1 MSAPSLQ
8 NGNLRGLDEVDIL
21 DPQFQQRLE
30 DARTL
35 LRQEIQRELK
45 IKEAAERLRRAVT
58 NRKSAADVEGQLKA
72 SSRKLDQLH
81 WELQEL
87 NARSMGT
94 ERDSTTGSLEEEE
107 AQSAESCQWQDVTS
121 PVAGRVRTLKKQL
134 TMETKVKQGAENMIH
149 TYRSS
154 TVKDRKMLSTA
165 QQMLQDSRTKIELL
179 RMQIVKVSQAR
190 DDERDG
196 THGPAVELTSPV
208 ELRVAELM
216 HHMKIESAVAEG
228 AKNVVRQ
235 LSGRKIQDR
244 RIVAEAQARMQESSQ
259 KVDLL
264 RLSLERRLSELPQDH
279 PKHTAIREELASGT
293 SLSYGTPKKL
303 SSALSSSSF
312 FKPTSLT
319 GRLEVCLMGCQDL
332 LEAVPGRSRVTSIPS
347 ASGSVSDAK
356 SLKVRAGLSGRSANG
371 KKTQAEEM
379 SSEISAVLKVDNRI
393 VGHTHWRQLG
403 KEAWGQSFSIELE
416 RSRELEIAVYWR
428 DWRALSGVKFLRLED
443 FLDNQRHGMC
453 LHLEPQGL
461 LFIEV
466 TFINPVIE
474 RRSKLQRQR
483 RIFPKE
489 KGKDFLRAAQMNMN
503 FATWGRLMMS
513 ILPPCSSLDSM
524 SPPLAGPPPGHSSSA
539 APQSQEAAVV
549 NLNFF
554 EDQPGRSPHR
564 SRRIIKDSL
573 LSPRENKSPKPNRQP
588 SVHCPAQTDE
598 ALQMDDFNCISVLG
612 RGHFGKVLMAEYKK
626 SGKLY
631 AIKALKKGDIV
642 TRDEVDS
649 LMCEKRI
656 FEVINTSQHP
666 FLVNLYGCFQTED
679 HVCFVMAYSS
689 GGDLMT
695 HIHTSIFT
703 EKQARFYSSCVLL
716 GLEFLHQKHIVYR
729 DLKLDNLL
737 MDADGFVRIAD
748 FGLCKEGMGHG
759 DRTSTFCGT
768 PEFLAPEVL
777 TDNNY
782 TRSVDWWG
790 LGVLIYEMLVGESP
804 FPGDDEEEVFDSI
817 VNDDVRFPRFLSPE
831 SVSLIQK
838 VGLRS
843 DSQLRLIPP
852 RGSNPRGLVSCS
864 QSFLF
869 QLLQKNPGTRLG
881 GGEEDAAE
889 IKRHRFFQGTDWD
902 ALLAKKAKPPFLP
915 VIRAPQDVSN
925 FDEEFTRLKPVLT
938 PPRTPCVLTAEQQDI
953 FIDFDFSFMR

>member
-1 MSAPSLQ
+1 MSGLTLQ
-8 NGNLRGLDEVDIL
+8 QGLEEGDIL
-21 DPQFQQRLE
+21 DPEFQQRLE

-58 NRKSAADVEGQLKA
+58 NRKNAADVEGQLKA
-72 SSRKLDQLH
+72 SSRKLDKLH

-94 ERDSTTGSLEEEE
+94 EKDRTTGCLEEEYNL
-107 AQSAESCQWQDVTS
+107 SAESCQWDEVTS
-121 PVAGRVRTLKKQL
+121 PVASRVRTLKKQL
-134 TMETKVKQGAENMIH
+134 TMETKVKQGAENMIQ
-149 TYRSS
+149 TYTNSS
-154 TVKDRKMLSTA
+154 IKDRKMVTTA

-179 RMQIVKVSQAR
+179 RMQIIKVSQAR
-190 DDERDG
+190 DGEQDG
-196 THGPAVELTSPV
+196 LQGQPV
-208 ELRVAELM
+208 EMICPLELRIADLM

-228 AKNVVRQ
+228 AKNVVKQ

-244 RIVAEAQARMQESSQ
+244 RILAEAQARMQESSQ

-279 PKHTAIREELASGT
+279 PKHGAIKEELMLGT
-293 SLSYGTPKKL
+293 SPSYGLPKKQ
-303 SSALSSSSF
+303 SNAPSSSSF
-312 FKPTSLT
+312 FFKPASLT

-332 LEAVPGRSRVTSIPS
+332 MESIPGCSHVTSVS
-347 ASGSVSDAK
+347 ASPVSISDGKSV
-356 SLKVRAGLSGRSANG
+356 KVRTGLSGRSANG
-371 KKTQAEEM
+371 KATKAEDL

-443 FLDNQRHGMC
+443 FLDNHRHGMC
-453 LHLEPQGL
+453 LQLEPQGI

-513 ILPPCSSLDSM
+513 ILPPCSSMEPM
-524 SPPLAGPPPGHSSSA
+524 SPPLAGPNTGPPSSITSLA
-539 APQSQEAAVV
+539 RDPAVV
-549 NLNFF
+549 GLHFT
-554 EDQPGRSPHR
+554 EEQPGRSPHCTR
-564 SRRIIKDSL
+564 TNTKDSPL
-573 LSPRENKSPKPNRQP
+573 CPGENKSPNPKRHP
-588 SVHCPAQTDE
+588 SIYPPPHRDAG
-598 ALQMDDFNCISVLG
+598 LQMEDFNCISVLG
-612 RGHFGKVLMAEYKK
+612 RGHFGKVLLAEYKK

-666 FLVNLYGCFQTED
+666 FLVNLYGCFQTAD
-679 HVCFVMAYSS
+679 HVCFVMAYSP

-703 EKQARFYSSCVLL
+703 EKQAWFYSSCVLL
-716 GLEFLHQKHIVYR
+716 GLEFLHQNKIVYR

-759 DRTSTFCGT
+759 DRTTTFCGT

-817 VNDDVRFPRFLSPE
+817 VNNDVRYPRFLSPE

-838 VGLRS
+838 
-843 DSQLRLIPP
+843 
-852 RGSNPRGLVSCS
+852 
-864 QSFLF
+864 
-869 QLLQKNPGTRLG
+869 LLQKTPEMRLG
-881 GGEEDAAE
+881 GGEEDASE
-889 IKRHRFFQGTDWD
+889 IKRHKFFQGMDWG
-902 ALLAKKAKPPFLP
+902 ALLAKKMKPPFLP
-915 VIRAPQDVSN
+915 VVRALKDVSN

-938 PPRTPCVLTAEQQDI
+938 LPRTPCILTAEQQEI
-953 FIDFDFSFMR
+953 FADFDFSFMS